1 MRLLIEHDTTY
12 AYTEAARYSIQ
23 YLRLTRRGRAGC
35 RTCGAGRSRDR
46 CHWRPLR
53 TASAISFMSSPRP
66 SPMSFSRSEVRGE
79 VTTHETHGVLPPQP
93 EPFVPDFY
101 VTPTALT
108 AADDAIRAFAAM
120 PRGDPDGERLAFL
133 HTLTNDIRQHVDYR
147 AGETHVESTAAQVFA
162 AGTGVCQDHAHVFI
176 ACCHARGIPARYV
189 TGYIW
194 DDPDHGADTYEANH
208 AWAEAYVPD
217 AGWVSFDAAN
227 GVSASEAFVRVSV
240 GRDYLDAAPVR
251 GLRRGGGVETMTV
264 RVRVERG

>member
-23 YLRLTRRGRAGC
+23 YLRLT
-35 RTCGAGRSRDR
+35 
-46 CHWRPLR
+46 
-53 TASAISFMSSPRP
+53 PRP
-66 SPMSFSRSEVRGE
+66 SGVQDVWRWSVTGPVPLAPFEDGFGNLVHVLTATEPHEFLQIEVRGE

-162 AGTGVCQDHAHVFI
+162 AGTGVCQDHAHLFI
-176 ACCHARGIPARYV
+176 ACCHALGIPARYV
-189 TGYIW
+189 TGYMW
-194 DDPDHGADTYEANH
+194 DDPEPDAGTYEANH